1 MVEPAKEQN
10 KRSAH
15 DGRGSFTK
23 YMTLWG
29 GGGRE
34 GGHCSCVTHRQMGG
48 LGETEYASPLSPP
61 PPPA

>member
-23 YMTLWG
+23 YMMLSEG
-29 GGGRE
+29 GGGE
-34 GGHCSCVTHRQMGG
+34 GRGSLIMCHTSSDGG
-48 LGETEYASPLSPP
+48 IR
-61 PPPA
+61 